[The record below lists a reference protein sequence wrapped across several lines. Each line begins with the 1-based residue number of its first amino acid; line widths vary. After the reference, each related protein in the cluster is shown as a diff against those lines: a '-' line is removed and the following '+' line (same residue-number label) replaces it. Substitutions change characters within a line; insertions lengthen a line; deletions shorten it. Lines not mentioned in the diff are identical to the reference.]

1 MVPVSTATE
10 STNEVADAPVF
21 SPPSDAPD
29 DGADQQDTLKKKEK
43 NSPKTKRI
51 ASPFK
56 LRRKTVNHDRRKKP
70 PPLLQQQ
77 QPVPNHDNGEV
88 GGGGRREGGEVG
100 GGGRRESGDVPH
112 SRLAFKRKMS
122 LPNIDVGASSSS
134 SSSPPR
140 PRGVLLSGGAS
151 SIELASHTTSNTSSL
166 EALYSQFTSQHATS
180 QTQTL
185 LRRLPEPALLEPVTN
200 ALKIMVT
207 LSSNKECL
215 PTLISYLCLP
225 KCVQR

>member
-70 PPLLQQQ
+70 PPPLQQQ
-77 QPVPNHDNGEV
+77 QPVPSHNN
-88 GGGGRREGGEVG
+88 GEVG